1 MEKEKEKKKH
11 ILKEKLFVIV
21 GEEGVGSKDL

>member
-1 MEKEKEKKKH
+1 MEKEKKKH

-21 GEEGVGSKDL
+21 GEEGVGRNDL